1 MKKTHTIFISGHKGM
16 VGNAILKQFIK
27 KKNVKLITISK
38 NKLNLLNQNKVN
50 KFFKLNNIETVIFC
64 SAKVGGVYANMTN
77 QNDFLYENSIM
88 SLNTIFAAFNNGV
101 KNFIFFGSS
110 CMYPK
115 NINKKI
121 TEKDLL
127 SSSLEKT
134 NEGYA
139 LAKITG
145 FKMCEYIRQK
155 YKRNYFTIIPTNLY
169 GENDNFNLKNSHVVP
184 AVIKKI
190 HDAKVNSFSE
200 VKFWGTGKAV
210 RDFMLVDDL
219 AKFTKYIIE
228 KSKDKKLKN
237 ILNKSN
243 GINYGTGRPT
253 SIKSLILKVKK
264 IVGYKGQ
271 ILFDNNYPDGMMR
284 KVLASD
290 HDSYLKNKIKIKIT
304 PLEKGLKKTYSW
316 YLKNL
321 QNLKNK

>member
-1 MKKTHTIFISGHKGM
+1 MQKKHKIFITGHNGM
-16 VGNAILKQFIK
+16 VGSAILKQFK
-27 KKNVKLITISK
+27 DRKNIKLITISK
-38 NKLNLLNQNKVN
+38 NKLNLLNQTKVN
-50 KFFKLNNIETVIFC
+50 KFFKLNSIETVIFC
-64 SAKVGGVYANMTN
+64 SAKVGGVYANMTK

-88 SLNTIFAAFNNGV
+88 SLNTIFAAFNNNV

-145 FKMCEYIRQK
+145 FKMCEYIRKK

-190 HDAKVNSFSE
+190 HDAKINSLPE
-200 VKFWGTGKAV
+200 VKFWGTGRAI

-219 AKFTKYIIE
+219 AKFTKYILE
-228 KSKDKKLKN
+228 NSKKKKLKS
-237 ILNKSN
+237 ILDDNN
-243 GINYGTGRPT
+243 GINFGTGMPT

-264 IVGYKGQ
+264 IVRYEGK
-271 ILFDNNYPDGMMR
+271 ILFDSNYPDGMMR
-284 KVLASD
+284 KVLASE
-290 HDSYLKNKIKIKIT
+290 HEPYLKNITKIT
-304 PLEKGLKKTYSW
+304 PLEKGLKKTYNW
-316 YLKNL
+316 YLKNYK
-321 QNLKNK
+321 NLKNK